1 MASLVSS
8 ICFVAVESNVMLQ
21 DDGLDGSVANI
32 AVKVD
37 CCEFVSTASFFWSI
51 LYTRAVSGISF
62 AGIVS
67 LSRDSLKTNLRSQF
81 AALSLSLSRSWFRH
95 MCCANFSV
103 SSSLRFSHLQVLP
116 HYQPIPSIRVRLPW
130 GWKGRPFL
138 LALEGF
144 IRLV

>member
-1 MASLVSS
+1 
-8 ICFVAVESNVMLQ
+8 MLQ
-21 DDGLDGSVANI
+21 DYGLDGSVANI

-81 AALSLSLSRSWFRH
+81 AALSLSLSLVPGLGI
-95 MCCANFSV
+95 CAV
-103 SSSLRFSHLQVLP
+103 PTLGYPLP
-116 HYQPIPSIRVRLPW
+116 
-130 GWKGRPFL
+130 
-138 LALEGF
+138 
-144 IRLV
+144 